1 MEDLQQ
7 LLIDSPAQAVICP
20 ATGLTKN
27 DVLLAITNGA
37 DATDKLKQKLNFCA
51 KEGKSCSEGNKSGH
65 SCEEKIEALFDF
77 YGPLFKIM
85 CSAKCSHGHSHKLID
100 KTKA

>member
-1 MEDLQQ
+1 MSDA
-7 LLIDSPAQAVICP
+7 PAQAVICP

-37 DATDKLKQKLNFCA
+37 DTIEKLKEALNYCA
-51 KEGKSCSEGNKSGH
+51 KEEKSCSEENKSGC

-77 YGPLFKIM
+77 YGPLFKMM
-85 CSAKCSHGHSHKLID
+85 CSAKCDHEHGHEHSHKLID
-100 KTKA
+100 KTGI